1 MESIILAPA
10 YLLLCG
16 ASFLVFTKIYNI
28 ISDNKNFNCT
38 LINDMYKDDIS
49 DIKNNMLESHTK
61 NIFIISTNGNVED
74 IRKKYRMLKE
84 VVNTINDILLIEI
97 ESAGGNT
104 SEYAAA
110 TSIIMTLCKSFNVH
124 VFIKNIA
131 VSGGYMMAAPAHRII
146 ADRFS
151 IIGNVGVIQ
160 GNLNFHKL
168 ITRLGIEQ
176 VQITNGREK
185 TLGTLNPFNDVG
197 DNEKNKMFEKGKIIH
212 KQFIELVK
220 RYRPYATNF
229 EEAQTYTSIEAQEN
243 GLIDDIMSYDDYIQN
258 YIDKGYN
265 IIEVEDKEDS
275 ISILH
280 IENIVK
286 IFVNLLS

>member
-1 MESIILAPA
+1 MFIFVSTFATIIVLGV
-10 YLLLCG
+10 LL
-16 ASFLVFTKIYNI
+16 FTKKCKKYGGR
-28 ISDNKNFNCT
+28 NFNFD
-38 LINDMYKDDIS
+38 LINHLYTDDILN
-49 DIKNNMLESHTK
+49 IKNNMLPSHTN

-84 VVNTINDILLIEI
+84 VINTINDILLIEI
-97 ESAGGNT
+97 ESTGGNT
-104 SEYAAA
+104 SEFAAA

-131 VSGGYMMAAPAHRII
+131 VSGGYMMAAPAHKII

-168 ITRLGIEQ
+168 ITRLGIEHI
-176 VQITNGREK
+176 QITNGREK
-185 TLGTLNPFNDVG
+185 TLGTLNPFNNIG
-197 DNEKNKMFEKGKIIH
+197 DSEKNKMFEKGKIVH

-229 EEAQTYTSIEAQEN
+229 EESQTYTSIEAQEN

-265 IIEVEDKEDS
+265 VIEVKDKYKDQLN
-275 ISILH
+275 IAD
-280 IENIVK
+280 IVK